1 MILSSSIEIE
11 NKIDENINLSSS
23 SSESSE
29 LARQTTVDK
38 IESELASDDLNNNN
52 LVKERPKP
60 VNKDSSSQDEE
71 DEDDEEDENDEVDED
86 DDEEDA
92 DDEEDKKNSKLD
104 LSLINSVHS
113 SAAQVRRYLSRPN

>member
-29 LARQTTVDK
+29 LAKQTRIEK
-38 IESELASDDLNNNN
+38 IESSLADDDLKNNSLN
-52 LVKERPKP
+52 KEHNP
-60 VNKDSSSQDEE
+60 VIKTCSSQDEE
-71 DEDDEEDENDEVDED
+71 EDDEEDENDEVDDE

-113 SAAQVRRYLSRPN
+113 SAAQVRRYLSHFS

>member
-29 LARQTTVDK
+29 LAKQATIEK
-38 IESELASDDLNNNN
+38 IDSKLADDDLNNN
-52 LVKERPKP
+52 LVKEHNSAFKT
-60 VNKDSSSQDEE
+60 NSSQDEE
-71 DEDDEEDENDEVDED
+71 EDDEEDENEEVDDE

-113 SAAQVRRYLSRPN
+113 SAAQVRRYFPRYS

>member
-1 MILSSSIEIE
+1 
-11 NKIDENINLSSS
+11 
-23 SSESSE
+23 
-29 LARQTTVDK
+29 
-38 IESELASDDLNNNN
+38 LNNNN